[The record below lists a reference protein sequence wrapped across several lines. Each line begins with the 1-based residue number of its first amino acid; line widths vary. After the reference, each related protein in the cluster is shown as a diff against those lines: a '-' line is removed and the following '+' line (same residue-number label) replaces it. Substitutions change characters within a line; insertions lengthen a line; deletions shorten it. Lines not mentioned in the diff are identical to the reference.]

1 MTAMTELEKLRR
13 RLGKTDLEDALLTD
27 LLEDAEGYILA
38 YTGLTELPQGLA
50 GTKLELACV
59 LHNRMG
65 MQGETGHA
73 EGGISVTAEG
83 LPENIRLVL
92 NRYRRARVV

>member
-1 MTAMTELEKLRR
+1 MTELEKLRR

-27 LLEDAEGYILA
+27 LMEDAEGYILA
-38 YTGLTELPQGLA
+38 YTGLTELPESLA
-50 GTKLELACV
+50 GTRLELACV
-59 LHNRMG
+59 LFNRMG
-65 MQGETGHA
+65 MQGETSHT
-73 EGGISVTAEG
+73 EGGISVSGEG